1 MDVGHPGQHMMLE
14 LLKRTY
20 WWLEL
25 KEDIKKY
32 VQECFKYQQ
41 NKVQHQR
48 KAGELYSLDIPQG
61 P

>member
-14 LLKRTY
+14 LLKITY

-48 KAGELYSLDIPQG
+48 KAGELYPLDIPQG